1 LFRNLWPFPSL
12 HNSRDN
18 HLLNDRQ
25 GDIKHV
31 RYAEHCA
38 KECPKRESTKPQISK
53 SKKRRERYHTL
64 IRQKDVIIN
73 QQKFL
78 IDDMAKDIKR
88 LTEEISKLKFESLY
102 YEP

>member
-1 LFRNLWPFPSL
+1 MKTKLSSSELKNE
-12 HNSRDN
+12 NSKQHKCWN
-18 HLLNDRQ
+18 CHKY
-25 GDIKHV
+25 G
-31 RYAEHCA
+31 HCV

-64 IRQKDVIIN
+64 IRQKDAIIN

-78 IDDMAKDIKR
+78 IDDMTKDIKR
-88 LTEEISKLKFESLY
+88 LTEEISELKFESLY

>member
-1 LFRNLWPFPSL
+1 MKIKLSSSKLKFE
-12 HNSRDN
+12 NSKQHKCWN
-18 HLLNDRQ
+18 CHEY
-25 GDIKHV
+25 G
-31 RYAEHCA
+31 HCV
-38 KECPKRESTKPQISK
+38 KKCPKRESTKPQISK

-88 LTEEISKLKFESLY
+88 LTEEISKIKFESLY